1 MRIQFE
7 TISGSHYEIKETSD
21 GKFIRRTNPDAAKR
35 ADGEFVRLHGHFP
48 SPIEEGF
55 PAILELDSLRDYGP
69 DGAGA
74 RAEDTDRTTIRSTSM
89 VTQVWTEG
97 EAA

>member
-21 GKFIRRTNPDAAKR
+21 GKFIRRVNPDTAKR

-55 PAILELDSLRDYGP
+55 AVILELDSLREYGP
-69 DGAGA
+69 DDDDT
-74 RAEDTDRTTIRSTSM
+74 RAEDTDRTTIRSTTM
-89 VTQVWTEG
+89 VTRVWAEG
-97 EAA
+97 EDA